1 MVHGEYL
8 YIQGPDIPQLNEFD
22 SGHLLPKYGQYIT
35 RRHATIAGTDL
46 QRASDCGKFV
56 GK

>member
-1 MVHGEYL
+1 MAHGEYL

-46 QRASDCGKFV
+46 QRSLDCGKFV